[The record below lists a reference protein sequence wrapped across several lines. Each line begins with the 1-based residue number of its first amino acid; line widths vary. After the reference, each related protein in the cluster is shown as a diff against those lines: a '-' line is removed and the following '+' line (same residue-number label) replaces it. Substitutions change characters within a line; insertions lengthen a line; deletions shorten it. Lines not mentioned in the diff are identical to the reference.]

1 MNANLILVGRVLLSI
16 IFIVA
21 GFGKLTGAAG
31 FAGYLGSLGFPA
43 PLVMAYLTGA
53 FELFGG
59 LAILAGFQ
67 TRVVAIALAAFCVA
81 TALIAHLA
89 EPNVLMKNIAL
100 AGGFLVLA
108 GSGAGALAVDKA
120 KRESRY
126 A

>member
-1 MNANLILVGRVLLSI
+1 MNPTLILVGRVLLSI
-16 IFIVA
+16 IFIVS
-21 GFGKLTGAAG
+21 GFGKLTGAEG
-31 FAGYLGSLGFPA
+31 FASYLGSLGFPA
-43 PLVMAYLTGA
+43 PLAMAYLTGA
-53 FELFGG
+53 LELFGG

-81 TALIAHLA
+81 TGLLVHLA

-108 GSGAGALAVDKA
+108 GSGAGAMAVDKT

>member
-1 MNANLILVGRVLLSI
+1 MNPTLILVGRVLLSI

-67 TRVVAIALAAFCVA
+67 TRLVAIALAAFCVA
-81 TALIAHLA
+81 TGLIAHLA

-108 GSGAGALAVDKA
+108 GSGAGAMAVDKT